1 MAGTMTDAMT
11 ATLLQKLGDGCEQLA
26 LELNPDQL
34 ALLCSYI
41 NMLEKWNR
49 AYNLTAVRDPLAM
62 VVYHLLDSLAILPW
76 ISGQRLLDV
85 GTGAGLPGLPLAIA
99 CPQRQ
104 FTLLD
109 SNGKKTRF
117 LQQVVTDLDL
127 DNVIVFQQRAQHLVD
142 NTGFDMVLSRA
153 FASLDDMLEHTVHL
167 LADNGR
173 WLAMKGSYPVDELS
187 NLPAGIELQ
196 AVEPVAVPGLD
207 AERHLVILHRQQH
220 RA

>member
-1 MAGTMTDAMT
+1 VTEA
-11 ATLLQKLGDGCEQLA
+11 LLQKLRGGCDSLA
-26 LELNPDQL
+26 LELNPNQF
-34 ALLCSYI
+34 ALLCRYI
-41 NMLEKWNR
+41 IMLEKWNK

-62 VVYHLLDSLAILPW
+62 VVYHLLDSLSILPW
-76 ISGQRLLDV
+76 VSGQRLLDV

-104 FTLLD
+104 FALLD

-117 LQQVVTDLDL
+117 LQQVVADLGL
-127 DNVIVFQQRAQHLVD
+127 NNVTVFQLRAQHLVD

-153 FASLDDMLEHTVHL
+153 FAGLEDMLEHTDHL
-167 LADNGR
+167 LADKGR

-196 AVEPVAVPGLD
+196 AVEPVTVPELE
-207 AERHLVILHRQQH
+207 AERHLVILRRQHRQEH
-220 RA
+220 RS